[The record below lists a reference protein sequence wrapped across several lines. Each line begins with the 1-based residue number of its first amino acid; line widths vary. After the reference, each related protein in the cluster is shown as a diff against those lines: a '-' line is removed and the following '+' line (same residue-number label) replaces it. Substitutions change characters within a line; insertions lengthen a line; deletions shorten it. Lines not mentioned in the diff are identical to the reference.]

1 MIDEKKIPQA
11 CREVVLIL
19 GVLPK
24 EYLRK
29 VPREVLWRIMEHQDT
44 EYHPSWER
52 NISADTDANDLDLLK
67 ESLALMAAL
76 NLEYWVTDPKE
87 KERLLAIYD
96 KNEGN
101 RFFGEKAGKLIPFP
115 IEKINRSKK

>member
-1 MIDEKKIPQA
+1 MIDEKRVPQA

-29 VPREVLWRIMEHQDT
+29 VPREVLWSIMEKQDMD
-44 EYHPSWER
+44 YHPSWE
-52 NISADTDANDLDLLK
+52 SFLSMHSDADNLNLLR

-76 NLEYWVTDPKE
+76 NLEYWEESEEEKARLRSVYERNDKLRSLKE
-87 KERLLAIYD
+87 
-96 KNEGN
+96 
-101 RFFGEKAGKLIPFP
+101 AGKLLSFS
-115 IEKINRSKK
+115 NKKRD

>member
-29 VPREVLWRIMEHQDT
+29 VPREVLWSIMEKQDM
-44 EYHPSWER
+44 EYHPSWEGSV
-52 NISADTDANDLDLLK
+52 SANTNANDLDLLK
-67 ESLALMAAL
+67 ESLALIAAL
-76 NLEYWVTDPKE
+76 NLEYWE
-87 KERLLAIYD
+87 ES
-96 KNEGN
+96 EE
-101 RFFGEKAGKLIPFP
+101 EKARLRAVYDLNDKLNFWKETGKLLSFP
-115 IEKINRSKK
+115 PKKQE

>member
-1 MIDEKKIPQA
+1 MIDEKKIHQA

-52 NISADTDANDLDLLK
+52 DISADTDANDLDLLK

-76 NLEYWVTDPKE
+76 NLEYWETSE
-87 KERLLAIYD
+87 E
-96 KNEGN
+96 
-101 RFFGEKAGKLIPFP
+101 EKARLRAVYDLNDKLNFWKETGKILSFP
-115 IEKINRSKK
+115 PKKHD

>member
-44 EYHPSWER
+44 EYHPLWEGD
-52 NISADTDANDLDLLK
+52 ISVNTDANDLDLLK
-67 ESLALMAAL
+67 ETLALMAAL
-76 NLEYWVTDPKE
+76 NLEYWE
-87 KERLLAIYD
+87 ES
-96 KNEGN
+96 EE
-101 RFFGEKAGKLIPFP
+101 EKARLRAVYDRNDKLNFWKETGKILFFP
-115 IEKINRSKK
+115 QKKQE